1 MKEYNIEVKKE
12 FNTHHNLAKI
22 QEKYPE
28 LSPNQIVGYILDAEC
43 NIIDKKYNDT
53 SKSNEEDM
61 VVAPNTT
68 PTNIANYTLDTT
80 ISKNRTRYGESSIKK
95 LDITNDIKPITTVDN
110 IVAVKTPSINGLSF
124 IANDEPCKNFT
135 GRKTI
140 NYQELFYMV
149 LVEGRSLEYLLNIL
163 NCNEYSILKGLQFL
177 HAEARDEVIKA
188 KIIEYSNIYFF
199 KA

>member
-12 FNTHHNLAKI
+12 FNNHHNLAKI

-53 SKSNEEDM
+53 SKSNEENM
-61 VVAPNTT
+61 VVATAH
-68 PTNIANYTLDTT
+68 TNITNYTLDTT

-95 LDITNDIKPITTVDN
+95 LDITNDIKPITADN
-110 IVAVKTPSINGLSF
+110 IIAKKEDVNELSF
-124 IANDEPCKNFT
+124 IVNDEPYKNFT

-149 LVEGRSLEYLLNIL
+149 LIEGRSLEYLLNVL

-177 HAEARDEVIKA
+177 HAEAKDEVIKA
-188 KIIEYSNIYFF
+188 KIVEYSNIYFF

>member
-12 FNTHHNLAKI
+12 FNKHHNLAKI

-28 LSPNQIVGYILDAEC
+28 LSPNQIVGYILDADC
-43 NIIDKKYNDT
+43 NIIDKKCSST
-53 SKSNEEDM
+53 LKSNEDDI
-61 VVAPNTT
+61 VVAPAT
-68 PTNIANYTLDTT
+68 PTNI
-80 ISKNRTRYGESSIKK
+80 
-95 LDITNDIKPITTVDN
+95 ITNIDDKDIKFISGGREIN
-110 IVAVKTPSINGLSF
+110 I
-124 IANDEPCKNFT
+124 T

-149 LVEGRSLEYLLNIL
+149 LIEGRSLEYLLNVL

>member
-12 FNTHHNLAKI
+12 FNKHHNLAKI

-28 LSPNQIVGYILDAEC
+28 LNPNQIVGYVLDAEC
-43 NIIDKKYNDT
+43 ATNNKKDNSDLKSYEDKIVIDPI
-53 SKSNEEDM
+53 
-61 VVAPNTT
+61 VT
-68 PTNIANYTLDTT
+68 PTNITNYTLDTT
-80 ISKNRTRYGESSIKK
+80 VSKNRTRYDKSAIKK
-95 LDITNDIKPITTVDN
+95 IDITTDIRPITVSDIITKKED
-110 IVAVKTPSINGLSF
+110 INELSF
-124 IANDEPCKNFT
+124 IANDEPYKNFT

-149 LVEGRSLEYLLNIL
+149 LIEGRPLGYLMNVFT
-163 NCNEYSILKGLQFL
+163 CNEYSILKGLQFL

>member
-12 FNTHHNLAKI
+12 FNNHHNLAKI

-28 LSPNQIVGYILDAEC
+28 LSPNQIVGYILDTEC
-43 NIIDKKYNDT
+43 GTIDKKDG
-53 SKSNEEDM
+53 SALKSREENI
-61 VVAPNTT
+61 VGNPNVT
-68 PTNIANYTLDTT
+68 PTNITNYTLDTT
-80 ISKNRTRYGESSIKK
+80 ISKNRTRYNESSIKK
-95 LDITNDIKPITTVDN
+95 LDITIDIKPITISDIITN
-110 IVAVKTPSINGLSF
+110 IDDKDIKFTTSEGREIN
-124 IANDEPCKNFT
+124 IT

-149 LVEGRSLEYLLNIL
+149 LIEGRPLGYLMNVFT
-163 NCNEYSILKGLQFL
+163 CNEYSILKGLQFL
-177 HAEARDEVIKA
+177 HAEAKDEVIKA

>member
-12 FNTHHNLAKI
+12 FNKHHNLAKI

-61 VVAPNTT
+61 VVAPIVT
-68 PTNIANYTLDTT
+68 PTNI
-80 ISKNRTRYGESSIKK
+80 
-95 LDITNDIKPITTVDN
+95 ITNIDDKDIKFISEGREIN
-110 IVAVKTPSINGLSF
+110 I
-124 IANDEPCKNFT
+124 T

-149 LVEGRSLEYLLNIL
+149 MIEGRPLGYLINVFT
-163 NCNEYSILKGLQFL
+163 CNEYSILKGLQFL

>member
-12 FNTHHNLAKI
+12 FNNHHNLAKI
-22 QEKYPE
+22 QEKFPE
-28 LSPNQIVGYILDAEC
+28 LSPNQIVGYILDTEC
-43 NIIDKKYNDT
+43 GTIDKKDD
-53 SKSNEEDM
+53 SALKSREENI
-61 VVAPNTT
+61 VGNPNTT
-68 PTNIANYTLDTT
+68 PTNITNYTLDTA
-80 ISKNRTRYGESSIKK
+80 ISKNRTRYNESAIKK
-95 LDITNDIKPITTVDN
+95 LDITTDINPITISDFVTNINDKDIKFTTSEGREIN
-110 IVAVKTPSINGLSF
+110 I
-124 IANDEPCKNFT
+124 T

-149 LVEGRSLEYLLNIL
+149 LIEGRSLEYLLNVL

-177 HAEARDEVIKA
+177 HAEAKDEVIKA

>member
-43 NIIDKKYNDT
+43 NIIDKKYNNT

-95 LDITNDIKPITTVDN
+95 LDITSDIKPITISDIVTN
-110 IVAVKTPSINGLSF
+110 IDDKDIKFTTGEGREIN
-124 IANDEPCKNFT
+124 IT

-149 LVEGRSLEYLLNIL
+149 LIEGRSLEYLLNVL

>member
-12 FNTHHNLAKI
+12 FSNHHNLAKI

-61 VVAPNTT
+61 VVATV
-68 PTNIANYTLDTT
+68 PTNITNYTLDTT
-80 ISKNRTRYGESSIKK
+80 ISKNRTRYSESSIKK
-95 LDITNDIKPITTVDN
+95 LDITNDIKPITADN
-110 IVAVKTPSINGLSF
+110 IIAKKEDVNELSF
-124 IANDEPCKNFT
+124 IVNDEPYKNFT

-140 NYQELFYMV
+140 NYQELFYIV
-149 LVEGRSLEYLLNIL
+149 LIEGRSLEYLLNVL
-163 NCNEYSILKGLQFL
+163 KCNEYSILKGLQFL
-177 HAEARDEVIKA
+177 HAEAKDEAIKA

>member
-12 FNTHHNLAKI
+12 FNNHHNLAKI

-28 LSPNQIVGYILDAEC
+28 LNQNQIVGYILDTEC
-43 NIIDKKYNDT
+43 NIIDKKYNNT
-53 SKSNEEDM
+53 SKSNKEDI
-61 VVAPNTT
+61 VIAPIT
-68 PTNIANYTLDTT
+68 PTNI
-80 ISKNRTRYGESSIKK
+80 
-95 LDITNDIKPITTVDN
+95 ITNIDDKNIKFISEGREIN
-110 IVAVKTPSINGLSF
+110 IS
-124 IANDEPCKNFT
+124 

-149 LVEGRSLEYLLNIL
+149 LIEGRSLEYLLNVL

-177 HAEARDEVIKA
+177 HAEAKDEVIKA

>member
-12 FNTHHNLAKI
+12 FNNHHNLAKI

-43 NIIDKKYNDT
+43 NIINKKYNDT

-61 VVAPNTT
+61 VVDTT
-68 PTNIANYTLDTT
+68 PTNITNYTLDTT

-95 LDITNDIKPITTVDN
+95 LDITNDIKPITADN
-110 IVAVKTPSINGLSF
+110 IIAKKEDVNELSF
-124 IANDEPCKNFT
+124 IVNDEPYKNFT

-149 LVEGRSLEYLLNIL
+149 LIEGRSLEYLLNVL
-163 NCNEYSILKGLQFL
+163 KCNEYSILKGLQFL
-177 HAEARDEVIKA
+177 HAEAKDEVIKA

>member
-12 FNTHHNLAKI
+12 FNKHHNLAKI

-28 LSPNQIVGYILDAEC
+28 LNPNQIVGYILDAEC
-43 NIIDKKYNDT
+43 GTNDKKYSST
-53 SKSNEEDM
+53 LKSHEVDI
-61 VVAPNTT
+61 VVAPITT
-68 PTNIANYTLDTT
+68 PTNI
-80 ISKNRTRYGESSIKK
+80 
-95 LDITNDIKPITTVDN
+95 ITNIDDKDIKFISEGREIN
-110 IVAVKTPSINGLSF
+110 I
-124 IANDEPCKNFT
+124 T

-149 LVEGRSLEYLLNIL
+149 LIEGRPLGFLMNVF

>member
-12 FNTHHNLAKI
+12 FNKHHNLAKI

-61 VVAPNTT
+61 VVDPNTT

-95 LDITNDIKPITTVDN
+95 LDITNDIKPITVDN
-110 IVAVKTPSINGLSF
+110 IVAVKTPSINELSF
-124 IANDEPCKNFT
+124 NANDKPCKNFT

-149 LVEGRSLEYLLNIL
+149 LVEGRSLEYLLNVL

-177 HAEARDEVIKA
+177 HAEAKDEVIKA

>member
-12 FNTHHNLAKI
+12 FNNHHNLAKI

-43 NIIDKKYNDT
+43 NIIDKKCNDT
-53 SKSNEEDM
+53 SKSNEEDI
-61 VVAPNTT
+61 VVAPIT
-68 PTNIANYTLDTT
+68 PTNI
-80 ISKNRTRYGESSIKK
+80 
-95 LDITNDIKPITTVDN
+95 ITNIDDKNIKFISEGREIN
-110 IVAVKTPSINGLSF
+110 I
-124 IANDEPCKNFT
+124 T

-149 LVEGRSLEYLLNIL
+149 MIEGRSLEYLLNVL

-188 KIIEYSNIYFF
+188 KIVEYSNIYFF

>member
-1 MKEYNIEVKKE
+1 MIDYNVEVKKE
-12 FNTHHNLAKI
+12 FNKHHNLAKV
-22 QEKYPE
+22 QEKFPQ
-28 LSPNQIVGYILDAEC
+28 LNPASIVHYALDTAV
-43 NIIDKKYNDT
+43 YQYT
-53 SKSNEEDM
+53 SKPDKDESKIKTLDLTNIK
-61 VVAPNTT
+61 PNIT
-68 PTNIANYTLDTT
+68 PTNI
-80 ISKNRTRYGESSIKK
+80 
-95 LDITNDIKPITTVDN
+95 ITNIDDKDIKFISEGREIN
-110 IVAVKTPSINGLSF
+110 I
-124 IANDEPCKNFT
+124 T

-149 LVEGRSLEYLLNIL
+149 LVEGRSLEYLLNVL

>member
-12 FNTHHNLAKI
+12 FNNHHNLAKI

-28 LSPNQIVGYILDAEC
+28 LSPNQIVGYILDTEC
-43 NIIDKKYNDT
+43 NIIDKKYNGT
-53 SKSNEEDM
+53 SKSNEEDI
-61 VVAPNTT
+61 VVAPIVTT
-68 PTNIANYTLDTT
+68 TNI
-80 ISKNRTRYGESSIKK
+80 
-95 LDITNDIKPITTVDN
+95 ITNIDDKDIKFISEGREIN
-110 IVAVKTPSINGLSF
+110 I
-124 IANDEPCKNFT
+124 T

-149 LVEGRSLEYLLNIL
+149 LIEGRSLEYLLNVL
-163 NCNEYSILKGLQFL
+163 KCNEYSILKGLQFL
-177 HAEARDEVIKA
+177 HAEAKDEVIKA

>member
-61 VVAPNTT
+61 VVVPIIT
-68 PTNIANYTLDTT
+68 PTNIITNINDKDIKFT
-80 ISKNRTRYGESSIKK
+80 SSIGRE
-95 LDITNDIKPITTVDN
+95 IN
-110 IVAVKTPSINGLSF
+110 I
-124 IANDEPCKNFT
+124 T

-149 LVEGRSLEYLLNIL
+149 LIEGRPLGYLMNVFT
-163 NCNEYSILKGLQFL
+163 CNEYSILKGLQFL

>member
-1 MKEYNIEVKKE
+1 MIDYNVEVKKE
-12 FNTHHNLAKI
+12 FNKHHNLAKV
-22 QEKYPE
+22 QEKFPQ
-28 LSPNQIVGYILDAEC
+28 LNPASIVHYALDTAV
-43 NIIDKKYNDT
+43 YQYT
-53 SKSNEEDM
+53 SKPDKDESKIKTLDLTNIK
-61 VVAPNTT
+61 PNIT
-68 PTNIANYTLDTT
+68 PTNI
-80 ISKNRTRYGESSIKK
+80 
-95 LDITNDIKPITTVDN
+95 ITNIDDKDIKFISEGREIN
-110 IVAVKTPSINGLSF
+110 I
-124 IANDEPCKNFT
+124 T

-149 LVEGRSLEYLLNIL
+149 MIEGRSLGYLLNVL

>member
-28 LSPNQIVGYILDAEC
+28 LTPNQIVGYILDTEC

-53 SKSNEEDM
+53 SKSNEEDI
-61 VVAPNTT
+61 V
-68 PTNIANYTLDTT
+68 IA
-80 ISKNRTRYGESSIKK
+80 
-95 LDITNDIKPITTVDN
+95 PITTTN
-110 IVAVKTPSINGLSF
+110 IITNIDDKDIKFISEGREIN
-124 IANDEPCKNFT
+124 IT

-149 LVEGRSLEYLLNIL
+149 MIEGRSLEYLLNVL

>member
-12 FNTHHNLAKI
+12 FNNHHNLAKI

-28 LSPNQIVGYILDAEC
+28 LNPNQIVGYILDTEC

-53 SKSNEEDM
+53 SKSNEEDI
-61 VVAPNTT
+61 VIAPTT
-68 PTNIANYTLDTT
+68 PTNI
-80 ISKNRTRYGESSIKK
+80 
-95 LDITNDIKPITTVDN
+95 ITNIDDKDIKFISGNREIN
-110 IVAVKTPSINGLSF
+110 I
-124 IANDEPCKNFT
+124 T

-149 LVEGRSLEYLLNIL
+149 LIEGRPLGYLMNVF